1 MEVIIYMDSNKKVT
15 PKVIWSIVGTAGL
28 ACSGVLV
35 ETSMN
40 VTFPTLMKV
49 FKQPLNNIQWIT
61 TAYLLAV
68 TLTIVLAAYTQRSFS
83 FKKLVIAAGICSV
96 VGGLICSI
104 STNLPVMLV
113 GRIIQGIGTGIA
125 MPLLFSIIMLEIPR
139 EKQGSFVGTA
149 GMIVALAP
157 SLGPTYGGICLS
169 ALNWRFNF
177 IFVLPISLIFC
188 LIAVR
193 FMGDNH
199 PKRES
204 FNLPEYLA
212 IVVGL
217 IALTLAVNNLSKG
230 FANPIV
236 WGGLLITIAA
246 FWAFFT
252 MAQKEGKAHIINTT
266 VFKNTSF
273 NLGLAIYTCLQ
284 FIQISLTFVIPN
296 LAQLGLKTSALT
308 SGMLLLL
315 GSLLSA
321 FFGPVMGRLLDSQGF
336 KKLFIIG
343 SLLGIAGIGL
353 FIVFAQKLSTVTIII
368 FHVLFMTGF
377 SMMYNNSMTIGLQQ
391 LEVMHIAD
399 GNALFNMLQQ
409 YSGSIGTAAMS
420 VIIAIA
426 GSSYQG
432 ASQQTIMG
440 SKAAFIVLFVFTLL
454 IFACVLSLIK
464 RDKQGLIK
472 N

>member
-15 PKVIWSIVGTAGL
+15 PKVIWPIVGTAGL

-40 VTFPTLMKV
+40 VTFPTLMRV

-68 TLTIVLAAYTQRSFS
+68 TLTIFLAAYTQRSFS
-83 FKKLVIAAGICSV
+83 FKKLVIAAGICSI
-96 VGGLICSI
+96 VG
-104 STNLPVMLV
+104 
-113 GRIIQGIGTGIA
+113 
-125 MPLLFSIIMLEIPR
+125 
-139 EKQGSFVGTA
+139 
-149 GMIVALAP
+149 
-157 SLGPTYGGICLS
+157 
-169 ALNWRFNF
+169 
-177 IFVLPISLIFC
+177 
-188 LIAVR
+188 
-193 FMGDNH
+193 
-199 PKRES
+199 
-204 FNLPEYLA
+204 
-212 IVVGL
+212 GL

-230 FANPIV
+230 LANPLV

-252 MAQKEGKAHIINTT
+252 MAKQEGKAHIINTT
-266 VFKNTSF
+266 VFKNISF
-273 NLGLAIYTCLQ
+273 NLVLAIYTCLQ

-296 LAQLGLKTSALT
+296 LAQLGLKTSALA

-353 FIVFAQKLSTVTIII
+353 FIVFAQKLSIVTIII

-391 LEVMHIAD
+391 LEVHHIAD

-440 SKAAFIVLFVFTLL
+440 SKAAFIALFLFTL
-454 IFACVLSLIK
+454 IIGACVLGLIK
-464 RDKQGLIK
+464 REQKRLLKD
-472 N
+472 

>member
-1 MEVIIYMDSNKKVT
+1 MDSNKKVT

-49 FKQPLNNIQWIT
+49 FKQPLNNMQWIT

-83 FKKLVIAAGICSV
+83 FKKLVIAAGICS
-96 VGGLICSI
+96 I
-104 STNLPVMLV
+104 STNLSVMLV
-113 GRIIQGIGTGIA
+113 GRVIQGMGTGIA

-139 EKQGSFVGTA
+139 EKQGSFVVTA
-149 GMIVALAP
+149 GMIIALAP

-204 FNLPEYLA
+204 
-212 IVVGL
+212 
-217 IALTLAVNNLSKG
+217 
-230 FANPIV
+230 
-236 WGGLLITIAA
+236 
-246 FWAFFT
+246 
-252 MAQKEGKAHIINTT
+252 KAHIINIG
-266 VFKNTSF
+266 VLKNTSF
-273 NLGLAIYTCLQ
+273 NLGLLIYTFLQ

-308 SGMLLLL
+308 SGMLLL

-336 KKLFIIG
+336 KKLFLTG
-343 SLLGIAGIGL
+343 SCL
-353 FIVFAQKLSTVTIII
+353 
-368 FHVLFMTGF
+368 
-377 SMMYNNSMTIGLQQ
+377 
-391 LEVMHIAD
+391 
-399 GNALFNMLQQ
+399 
-409 YSGSIGTAAMS
+409 
-420 VIIAIA
+420 AIA
-426 GSSYQG
+426 GSPYQG
-432 ASQQTIMG
+432 QSKQVVIG
-440 SKAAFIVLFVFTLL
+440 SPAVFTIL
-454 IFACVLSLIK
+454 IFTCVLSLIK
-464 RDKQGLIK
+464 RDKQGLVK